1 MKAIFFDLDDTL
13 LWDEKSV
20 EESFQATC
28 QLAYDKYGVDVVG
41 FEKAVKEEAKKLYM
55 SYETYSYVK
64 MIGINPFEALWS
76 HFSDPKDENL
86 KKLQELA
93 PTYRKDAW
101 NNGLKAVGINDQPFA
116 KELSE
121 QFGQERRKRPYV
133 YDDTF
138 EVLDELKGHV
148 ELLLL
153 TNGDPS
159 LQKEKI
165 ESIPSLASY
174 FKHIIISGE
183 FGKGKPSTEIFQHA
197 LHLMGVTED
206 EVMMVGDKL
215 STDILGANKTK
226 IPSVWLNRKGVSP
239 YMDVHPTYEV
249 QNLKELVTLV
259 KESKVS
265 R

>member
-1 MKAIFFDLDDTL
+1 MKAVFFDLDDTL

-20 EESFQATC
+20 DEAFQATC
-28 QLAYDKYGVDVVG
+28 QLAFDKYGVDVEA

-55 SYETYSYVK
+55 SYETYAYVK

-76 HFSDPKDENL
+76 HFNEPKDENL
-86 KKLQELA
+86 KTLHDLA

-101 NNGLKAVGINDQPFA
+101 TNGLKAVGIDDQSFA
-116 KELSE
+116 EELSE
-121 QFGQERRKRPYV
+121 KFGQERRKRPYV
-133 YDDTF
+133 YDETF

-148 ELLLL
+148 DLLLL

-165 ESIPSLASY
+165 ASIPSLASY
-174 FKHIIISGE
+174 FKHIVISGE
-183 FGKGKPSTEIFQHA
+183 FGKGKPNTEIFQHA
-197 LHLMGVTED
+197 LDLMGVNED

-215 STDILGANKTK
+215 STDILGANHTK
-226 IPSVWLNRKGVSP
+226 IPSVWLNRKEVSP
-239 YMDVHPTYEV
+239 YMDVQPTYEI
-249 QNLKELVTLV
+249 QNLKELITLV
-259 KESKVS
+259 KEYQVS